1 MKKLIVLLSI
11 SILCL
16 TGCSV
21 YHFNNQSFEDN
32 MDYLLSHKSNLY
44 NVYYDG
50 YKYYLPKG
58 ISFVS
63 KDHYNALLTDQ
74 HHNMYYMYVDA
85 ISYFHK
91 VENDYEENPSSYYS
105 KKIQYKKK
113 SGYLQIDKDED
124 NMFFIQFVF
133 NYVKIEAYVPEGDLV
148 DSINNMCYILRSVT
162 FNNAIL
168 ESLIGENVL
177 NYQEEDYSLFK
188 ADSSKESY
196 MDVAKRNENE
206 EYSKYLEDEK
216 IDLDY

>member
-11 SILCL
+11 TVLFV
-16 TGCSV
+16 TGCSI
-21 YHFNNQSFEDN
+21 HRLESDQIDTN
-32 MDYLLSHKSNLY
+32 MDYLLSQKAKIF

-58 ISFVS
+58 ISFVT
-63 KDHYNALLTDQ
+63 KDEYNALLLDQ
-74 HHNMYYMYVDA
+74 NNNKYYLYVDA
-85 ISYFHK
+85 ISYFHNI
-91 VENDYEENPSSYYS
+91 ENTYEENPSSYYS
-105 KKIQYKKK
+105 KLLNYKDKT
-113 SGYLQIDKDED
+113 GFIQIDEVEGKY
-124 NMFFIQFVF
+124 FIQFVY
-133 NYVKIEAYVPEGDLV
+133 NYVKIEAYVSKRDLV
-148 DSINNMCYILRSVT
+148 DSVNTMCYILRSVT
-162 FNNAIL
+162 FNNTVL

-177 NYQEEDYSLFK
+177 DYQEEDYSLFK